1 VERVIKTLKYEC
13 LHAFVIVA
21 ERHLD
26 HISKQFQA
34 WYNGERCHSAR
45 QHLPPKWD
53 KPPDPQSSV
62 ALKDIVCTSRL
73 GGLLRSYSRKA
84 A

>member
-34 WYNGERCHSAR
+34 WYNGERCLGDR
-45 QHLPPKWD
+45 RIDLKWFRD
-53 KPPDPQSSV
+53 SPAEAV
-62 ALKDIVCTSRL
+62 RL
-73 GGLLRSYSRKA
+73 ISC
-84 A
+84 